1 MSAASVA
8 FLALSAVPAV
18 AAARV
23 VPAPRQPAVGF
34 AVALRDFAVAATL
47 ATQAFGPRAA
57 AVAGIYGV
65 LMLITG
71 AVASATLRRT
81 AWHPATRRPAD
92 DQA

>member
-23 VPAPRQPAVGF
+23 FPAPRQPAVGF

-71 AVASATLRRT
+71 ALTATTLRRSAPRPQT
-81 AWHPATRRPAD
+81 PGNPAD
-92 DQA
+92 DD